1 MLSTRPVLLL
11 LLLLTFSQHCATA
24 LYTPTECCFDY
35 AQKPVRIANI
45 KSFYTT
51 SNDCAL
57 PAVVSVTYA
66 AGGALLTK
74 FWLSELQDCRVPL
87 VLEQQKGLSSTL
99 HVSPPSLTTFCR
111 SS

>member
-51 SNDCAL
+51 PNDCAL
-57 PAVVSVTYA
+57 PAVVFVTA
-66 AGGALLTK
+66 AGFK
-74 FWLSELQDCRVPL
+74 VCNNP
-87 VLEQQKGLSSTL
+87 QKPWVKKTL
-99 HVSPPSLTTFCR
+99 NKLR
-111 SS
+111 RKK